1 MGATEIQAGAL
12 LVRVYRDIRFSHD
25 KRPFKAHLG
34 IRFHHSSGKDAHAP
48 VFYLQRVNSQPKGI
62 EVSADFRN
70 DALG

>member
-48 VFYLQRVNSQPKGI
+48 VFYL
-62 EVSADFRN
+62 
-70 DALG
+70 